1 MLEFLFDP
9 NSPFVWIIII
19 SILAG
24 VIAVISRPFS
34 SYIQFVYPNAK
45 YEAMGNPYIQKGIL
59 EKLVESESLEQ
70 FIDQINMDKDYNL
83 EGKHGFEIQQNL
95 DEHLFSMIQ
104 QMKKDNGK
112 KMQEFFTI
120 YVERKNNLL
129 LKEILRN
136 IQQKT
141 PIDEEKLLLMTKT
154 PTIKQFIRNIKDASE
169 ESIPEI
175 LSSFG
180 FDKSIINLVES
191 DDTVPMQIDVAI
203 DSYYLKKIESVKVPY
218 KCKDAKH
225 EYLARLTDILSIQHL
240 IRAKHMNY
248 HEKLCNLLFLGD
260 GYEILSWK
268 FFELCKAETVKEII
282 ESLDGTLY
290 YNALKQ
296 ASDKDDI
303 TKSVQ
308 ILITTLDKQILSF
321 LRDISQQYYVS
332 IGPTLR
338 FLVSREAEITNLK
351 IISKGISEHLSSEH
365 IAPLLIMEVPT

>member
-9 NSPFVWIIII
+9 NSPFVWILII

-24 VIAVISRPFS
+24 AISVISRPFS

-59 EKLVESESLEQ
+59 EKLVESETLEQ
-70 FIDQINMDKDYNL
+70 FIDQINMDKDYML
-83 EGKHGFEIQQNL
+83 EGKEGFEIQQNL

-112 KMQEFFTI
+112 KMQEFFSI
-120 YVERKNNLL
+120 YIERKNNSL

-154 PTIKQFIRNIKDASE
+154 PKIKQFIRNIKDASE
-169 ESIPEI
+169 ESIPEV
-175 LSSFG
+175 LLSFG
-180 FDKSIINLVES
+180 FDKNIIHLAES

-203 DSYYLKKIESVKVPY
+203 DSYYLKKMESVKVPY

-225 EYLARLTDILSIQHL
+225 EYLARLTDILSIQHI

-248 HEKLCNLLFLGD
+248 HEKLCNLLYLGD
-260 GYEILSWK
+260 GNEILSWK

-282 ESLDGTLY
+282 ESLDGTSY
-290 YNALKQ
+290 YTALKQ

-308 ILITTLDKQILSF
+308 TLITTLDKQILSF
-321 LRDISQQYYVS
+321 LRNISQQYYVS

-338 FLVSREAEITNLK
+338 FLMSREAEITNLK
-351 IISKGISEHLSSEH
+351 IISKGISEHISSKH
-365 IAPLLIMEVPT
+365 IAPLLIMETSA

>member
-24 VIAVISRPFS
+24 AIAVISRPFS

-59 EKLVESESLEQ
+59 EKLVESDTLEH
-70 FIDQINMDKDYNL
+70 FIDQVNMDKDYTL
-83 EGKHGFEIQQNL
+83 EGKEGFEIQQNL
-95 DEHLFSMIQ
+95 DEHLFLMIQ

-112 KMQEFFTI
+112 KMQEFFSI
-120 YVERKNNLL
+120 YIERKNNSL

-136 IQQKT
+136 VQQKT
-141 PIDEEKLLLMTKT
+141 PIDDEKLLLMTKT
-154 PTIKQFIRNIKDASE
+154 PKIKQFIRNIKDASE

-180 FDKSIINLVES
+180 FDKNIIHLVES

-203 DSYYLKKIESVKVPY
+203 DSYYLKKMESVKVPY

-248 HEKLCNLLFLGD
+248 HETLCNLLYLGD

-268 FFELCKAETVKEII
+268 FSELCKAETVKEII
-282 ESLDGTLY
+282 ESLDGTSY
-290 YNALKQ
+290 YAALKQ

-308 ILITTLDKQILSF
+308 TLITTLDRQILSF
-321 LRDISQQYYVS
+321 LRNISQQYYVS

-338 FLVSREAEITNLK
+338 FLMSREAEITNLK
-351 IISKGISEHLSSEH
+351 IISKGISEHISSEH